1 MTSDDVGATLIE
13 IDHDAIDF
21 TVTGNGAQTVS
32 LTSLTS
38 PLNDGQW
45 HHIVVTYDVVD
56 HRLHV
61 FVDVTRVTDAAGLSV
76 TAQSSSFANL

>member
-21 TVTGNGAQTVS
+21 TVTGSGAQTV
-32 LTSLTS
+32 SLTS

-45 HHIVVTYDVVD
+45 HHIVVTYDVVGNL
-56 HRLHV
+56 LHV